1 MWSIGEVTYFPGDFK
16 SVCVSIGILFVGLD
30 GHAVFP
36 SLLSDLSKPKLFKS
50 SMVVVYGIVTAIYI
64 MIGIVGY
71 LMFGKFVS
79 KEIISDMGKGVLTVV
94 TVGLVTI
101 NPLTKVPLILLVVN
115 KEIELLCGVDSKVM
129 VMLSRVVV
137 SVLVCTTSILVPD
150 FVKVMGL
157 MGSCLSFVIAGLI
170 PVYCWIRLDENSD
183 KIAAYLV
190 LAFVCIMIVLGT
202 YGGLL

>member
-1 MWSIGEVTYFPGDFK
+1 
-16 SVCVSIGILFVGLD
+16 
-30 GHAVFP
+30 
-36 SLLSDLSKPKLFKS
+36 
-50 SMVVVYGIVTAIYI
+50 MVVVYGIVTAIYI